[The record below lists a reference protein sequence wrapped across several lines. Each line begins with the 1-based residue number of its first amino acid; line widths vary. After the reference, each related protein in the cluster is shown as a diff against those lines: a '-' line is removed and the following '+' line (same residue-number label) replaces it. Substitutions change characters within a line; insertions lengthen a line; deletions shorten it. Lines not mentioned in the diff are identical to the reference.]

1 MQQPLTLARPY
12 ARAAFEIASQDGAI
26 DEWARKLE
34 LAGTIAADPRVTAL
48 FGDPHVS
55 EDEFKTLFLPEG
67 EANDS
72 RFAAFI
78 GLLAEND
85 RLPALPEIAMLYAAQ
100 QRDAQQVLKVNVTSA
115 APIDDGE
122 LARLS
127 YALKQR
133 FKCDIELTR
142 SVNADLIGGAIIDAG
157 DVVVDGSV
165 RGRLARLATALTK

>member
-12 ARAAFEIASQDGAI
+12 ARAAFEIASGDGAI
-26 DEWARKLE
+26 DEWAHKLE
-34 LAGTIAADPRVTAL
+34 FAGTIAADPRVTTL
-48 FGDPHVS
+48 FGDPQVS
-55 EDEFKTLFLPEG
+55 EDEFKALFLPEG
-67 EANDS
+67 EASDS
-72 RFAAFI
+72 RFSAFI
-78 GLLAEND
+78 GLLAENG
-85 RLPALPEIAMLYAAQ
+85 RLAALPEIATLYASR
-100 QRDAQQVLKVNVTSA
+100 QRDAQHVLKVNVTSA

-142 SVNADLIGGAIIDAG
+142 SIDADLIGGAIIDAG

-165 RGRLARLATALTK
+165 RGRLARLATAVTQ